1 MVSGDNSGIFGRE
14 VQFQY
19 MRILFI
25 VNPISGLGSGK
36 ELPERIK
43 AIPEYEQVDFDIVFT
58 KYAGHARILVGEA
71 RDSGKYTHVVA
82 VGGDGTVNE
91 VGTALCGSD
100 IAFAVVSLGSG
111 NGFARHLGYSI
122 FMNKALRQVLT
133 DCYAQIDVL
142 QINDKYS
149 LNVSGVG
156 FDAEVAHEFNHLK
169 LRGVLSYIYAAIK
182 LWFRYPEKKYKIIS
196 GGKVMKVSCFIL
208 SFANSSQYGNNAY
221 IAPHAS
227 VRDGL
232 MDICI
237 LKRPTFFEIMWF
249 LLFFISSKL
258 YKLSYYKEIQCR
270 EAVVEGD
277 IHRVHIDGDAYLMES
292 PLRLKV
298 LPGVLKVVVP
308 KKLKGE

>member
-1 MVSGDNSGIFGRE
+1 
-14 VQFQY
+14 

-25 VNPISGLGSGK
+25 VNPISGLGQGK
-36 ELPERIK
+36 ELPGKIK
-43 AIPEYEQVDFDIVFT
+43 DLPEYAHIEYEVVFT
-58 KYAGHARILVGEA
+58 EYAGHARVLAEEA
-71 RDSGKYTHVVA
+71 RGAGKYTHVVA

-91 VGTALCGSD
+91 VGSALCGSD

-111 NGFARHLGYSI
+111 NGFARHLGYSF
-122 FMNKALRQVLT
+122 FMTKALKQMLT
-133 DCYAQIDVL
+133 DRYAQIDVL
-142 QINDKYS
+142 QINDRYS

-169 LRGVLSYIYAAIK
+169 LRGMLSYIYAAIK
-182 LWFRYPEKKYKIIS
+182 LWFRYPEKKYRIVS
-196 GGKVMKVSCFIL
+196 DGKVMKVSCFIL
-208 SFANSSQYGNNAY
+208 SFANTSQYGNNAY

-232 MDICI
+232 LDLCI
-237 LKRPTFFEIMWF
+237 LKRPAFFEIMWF

-270 EAVVEGD
+270 EVVVEGD

-292 PLRLKV
+292 PIHLKV
-298 LPGVLKVVVP
+298 LPGALKVVVP
-308 KKLKGE
+308 KKLKR

>member
-1 MVSGDNSGIFGRE
+1 
-14 VQFQY
+14 

-25 VNPISGLGSGK
+25 VNPISGLGLGK
-36 ELPERIK
+36 ELPDKIK
-43 AIPEYEQVDFDIVFT
+43 KMPEYDGVGYDIVFT
-58 KYAGHARILVGEA
+58 EYAGHARILVEEA
-71 RDSGKYTHVVA
+71 RTTGKYSHIVA

-91 VGTALCGSD
+91 VGGALCGSD

-122 FMNKALRQVLT
+122 FMNKALKQVLT
-133 DCYAQIDVL
+133 DQYARIDVL
-142 QINDKYS
+142 QMNDKYS

-182 LWFRYPEKKYKIIS
+182 LWFRYPEKKYKITS
-196 GGKVMKVSCFIL
+196 DGKVMKVSCFIL

-227 VRDGL
+227 MRDGL

-237 LKRPTFFEIMWF
+237 LKRPAFFEILWF
-249 LLFFISSKL
+249 LLFFVSAKL
-258 YKLSYYKEIQCR
+258 YKLFYYKEIQCQ
-270 EAVVEGD
+270 EAVIEGD
-277 IHRVHIDGDAYLMES
+277 IHRVHIDGDAYTMDS
-292 PLRLKV
+292 PLHLKV

-308 KKLKGE
+308 KCLDNA

>member
-1 MVSGDNSGIFGRE
+1 
-14 VQFQY
+14 

-25 VNPISGLGSGK
+25 VNPISGLGLGK
-36 ELPERIK
+36 ELPAKIRK
-43 AIPEYEQVDFDIVFT
+43 IPEYDDVDYDIVFT
-58 KYAGHARILVGEA
+58 EYAGHARKLAEA
-71 RDSGKYTHVVA
+71 IRLSGKYTHVVA

-91 VGTALCGSD
+91 VGGALCGSD

-111 NGFARHLGYSI
+111 NGFARHLGYSM
-122 FMNKALRQVLT
+122 FMSKALKQVLT
-133 DCYAQIDVL
+133 DRYARIDVL
-142 QINDKYS
+142 QMNDKYS

-169 LRGVLSYIYAAIK
+169 MRGVLSYIYAAVK
-182 LWFRYPEKKYKIIS
+182 LWFRYPEKKYKITS
-196 GGKVMKVSCFIL
+196 EGKVMKVSCFIL

-237 LKRPTFFEIMWF
+237 LKRPAFFEILWF
-249 LLFFISSKL
+249 LLFFINSKI
-258 YKLSYYKEIQCR
+258 YKLSYYKEIQCQ

-277 IHRVHIDGDAYLMES
+277 IHRVHIDGDAYLMDS
-292 PLRLKV
+292 PIYLKV
-298 LPGVLKVVVP
+298 LPGALRVVVP
-308 KKLKGE
+308 KKLTEK